1 MGSGA
6 TMVAAMLLWAMA
18 AAAQAPAQATDFS
31 GIWERYP
38 DPFEGGLDYPPPPG
52 GPPPLKAPYAQAY
65 KSVIEKRD
73 RTVKSGAAPLD
84 PSTRCLPEGMPSI
97 MQGIYAIEIVQSKHQ
112 VVVLAEFLSQ
122 TRRIS
127 LTRKMPPVEEIFPSY
142 NGYSVGRW
150 EGNVLVVQTAGVRED
165 VQFMN
170 IPHSDQMRITERFR
184 LPSADRLEID
194 VTIEDPVTLTKPYS
208 FTFGYRRLHDYEI
221 LENICDNNR
230 WHVDEKGNAKMDMKP

>member
-1 MGSGA
+1 MKPRT
-6 TMVAAMLLWAMA
+6 TMALGMLLLA
-18 AAAQAPAQATDFS
+18 AATAVHAADFS

-38 DPFEGGLDYPPPPG
+38 DPFEGGVDYPPPPG
-52 GPPPLKAPYAQAY
+52 GPPPLKAPYAEAY
-65 KSVIEKRD
+65 KSFIEKRD
-73 RTVKSGAAPLD
+73 QTVKSGAAPLD
-84 PSTRCLPEGMPSI
+84 PSTRCLPEGMPTL
-97 MQGIYAIEIVQSKHQ
+97 MGGIYAIEILQAQHQ

-127 LTRKMPPVEEIFPSY
+127 LKRAMPPVDEIFPSY

-170 IPHSDQMRITERFR
+170 MPHSDRMRITERFR
-184 LPSADRLEID
+184 LPSPDRLEID
-194 VTIEDPVTLTKPYS
+194 VTIEDPVTLEKPYS
-208 FTFGYRRLHDYEI
+208 FTFGYRRLRDYQI

-230 WHVDEKGNAKMDMKP
+230 WHVDEKGNAKLEVNP